1 MRLSRPAL
9 ISAGL
14 VGAGAL
20 AAVAVRRRK
29 PRSRTD
35 LQRQF
40 DDALHR
46 AKGSRTRR
54 DVDDERL
61 TEQVRAQI
69 SRPYLSHPGLIDAHV
84 RRGHVV
90 LIGVVHASETDDLVT
105 RIGRIPGIRSIDS
118 RLKVLTSP
126 SLRADPPR
134 YATY

>member
-20 AAVAVRRRK
+20 AVAALGRRK
-29 PRSRTD
+29 PRARTS

-40 DDALHR
+40 DDALRR
-46 AKGSRTRR
+46 AKSSRARR
-54 DVDDERL
+54 DIDDGRL
-61 TEQVRAQI
+61 TELVRAQI
-69 SRPYLSHPGLIDAHV
+69 SRPYVSQPGLIDAHV
-84 RRGHVV
+84 RRGQVV
-90 LIGVVHASETDDLVT
+90 LIGVVHSRETDDLVS
-105 RIGRIPGIRSIDS
+105 RIALVPGIRSIDS
-118 RLKVLTSP
+118 RLKVVTSP